1 MEIKVSTYK
10 KQSTLISSIIFFI
23 LGGILF
29 TNPDIFITT
38 ISKIFGVVLLIIGLF
53 FLSLIFF
60 RKDEENKTNNL
71 VTKLV
76 SAIFF
81 IALAVLFF
89 FFSETI
95 EKVIRIVVGF
105 WILFSGI
112 NRLINALRITTHNKR
127 FFSLIII
134 SLLLI
139 VVGIY
144 TIVIGDILI
153 STLGIILMVYS
164 AIDIIGYIFYAK
176 ERDEEVEID
185 PDTILITSS
194 EEPASEEQ
202 PKKKKKNRKTK
213 NIKDAKT
220 TEK

>member
-38 ISKIFGVVLLIIGLF
+38 ISKIFGVILLIIGLF
-53 FLSLIFF
+53 FVSLIFF
-60 RKDEENKTNNL
+60 KKEEENSNL
-71 VTKLV
+71 VTKII
-76 SAIFF
+76 SALFF
-81 IALAVLFF
+81 LTLAVLFF

-95 EKVIRIVVGF
+95 EKAIRIVVGF
-105 WILFSGI
+105 WIIFCGI
-112 NRLINALRITTHNKR
+112 NRLINALRINKYNKR

-139 VVGIY
+139 GVGIY
-144 TIVIGDILI
+144 TIVIGDILL
-153 STLGIILMVYS
+153 STIGIILMIYS

-176 ERDEEVEID
+176 ESNETVERDPE
-185 PDTILITSS
+185 TILITSN
-194 EEPASEEQ
+194 EEPVEEEQ

>member
-1 MEIKVSTYK
+1 MEIKVNSYK
-10 KQSTLISSIIFFI
+10 KQSTLISSIVFFI
-23 LGGILF
+23 IGGILF

-38 ISKIFGVVLLIIGLF
+38 ISKIFGIILLIIALF
-53 FLSLIFF
+53 FIYSMFAKNID
-60 RKDEENKTNNL
+60 DENNNIA
-71 VTKLV
+71 TKLV

-81 IALAVLFF
+81 IALAIVFF

-95 EKVIRIVVGF
+95 EKIIRIIVGF

-112 NRLINALRITTHNKR
+112 NRLINALRITNHNKK

-139 VVGIY
+139 LVGIY
-144 TIVIGDILI
+144 TIIAGDLLI
-153 STLGIILMVYS
+153 STLGIILMIYS

-176 ERDEEVEID
+176 ESDETIEID
-185 PDTILITSS
+185 PNTILITSN
-194 EEPASEEQ
+194 EEPIEDEQ
-202 PKKKKKNRKTK
+202 PKKKKKRRKNK